1 MGVPRRECTL
11 WLLSFVSQV
20 YISLSLFGS
29 TLELLTNLFT
39 SCGLVKKYEGV
50 GGGGGGGVGRSRD
63 GVGHPVF
70 LKEIVA
76 HLTQSTKMV
85 TPFSLKDE
93 NFSSRN

>member
-1 MGVPRRECTL
+1 MGVPGRELTP
-11 WLLSFVSQV
+11 WLLSFASQV

-29 TLELLTNLFT
+29 TSELLTNLFT

-50 GGGGGGGVGRSRD
+50 AWGVGRSRD